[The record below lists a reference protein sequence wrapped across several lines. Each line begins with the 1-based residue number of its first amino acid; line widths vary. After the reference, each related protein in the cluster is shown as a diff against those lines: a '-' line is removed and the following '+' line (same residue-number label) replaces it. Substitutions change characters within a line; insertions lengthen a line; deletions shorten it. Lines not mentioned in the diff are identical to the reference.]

1 MGAVAADRGTLA
13 FSGADM
19 KNITSAFA
27 ALLAAACL
35 GLAWGCDTGAQDAQE
50 DAALASTE
58 PTAARG
64 VQKEYEANEV
74 AADMKFKGKRLLF
87 TGTVQEI
94 SKDLLDDIYIQ
105 LVGTDEFSSPHAYF
119 GDTDKAAIAQLRKG
133 QKIAFTGAVDGFVMG
148 SVMIRGCRLQK
159 EAAAS

>member
-1 MGAVAADRGTLA
+1 
-13 FSGADM
+13 M
-19 KNITSAFA
+19 KNVTSALA

-35 GLAWGCDTGAQDAQE
+35 GLAWGCDTEAQDAQE

-58 PTAARG
+58 PTSVRG
-64 VQKEYEANEV
+64 IQKEYEANEV
-74 AADMKFKGKRLLF
+74 AADLKFKGKRLLF

-94 SKDLLDDIYIQ
+94 SKDFLDDIYVS
-105 LVGTDEFSSPHAYF
+105 LVGTDEFSSPWAYF
-119 GDTDKAAIAQLRKG
+119 GDADKEAIAQLRKG

-159 EAAAS
+159 EAPPAAS